1 MSKIKAGILAL
12 ENGQIYRG
20 KAFGA
25 EKTVVGESVFNT
37 SMTGYQEILTD
48 PSYYAQIVTMTAPQ
62 IGNYGIN
69 PDDVE
74 SDCPKVAGFIV
85 RELSPLSSN
94 WRSQQDLDD
103 YLTEFGVPGLSGVD
117 TRTITKNLRTHGA
130 LKACLS
136 TEDIS
141 SDDAVERAREWSGL
155 LGVDYVKEVTCK
167 SAYTWDPE
175 GKDKLPFTVKGTR
188 LLEIPKK
195 KKKYK
200 VVAYDFGAKY
210 NIFRKLRYHGFD
222 VEVVPA
228 DTPANK
234 VDAINPDGVLLSNGP
249 GDPAALTYTH
259 KAVAELIERYP
270 TFGICLGHQIIT
282 HALGAKTY
290 KLKFGHR
297 GANQPV
303 KNLETGEVYITSQNH
318 GFAATREEL
327 EKTDAIVTEINLNDQ
342 TVAGLR
348 LKNKPVFSVQY
359 HPEASPGPHD
369 TDKLFN
375 KFYKLVEE
383 RNNAK

>member
-1 MSKIKAGILAL
+1 MPKFKDGILAL
-12 ENGQIYRG
+12 ENGNIYRG
-20 KAFGA
+20 KGFGFA
-25 EKTVVGESVFNT
+25 KTVVGECVFNT

-48 PSYYAQIVTMTAPQ
+48 PSYYAQLVTMTAPQ
-62 IGNYGIN
+62 IGNYGVN
-69 PDDVE
+69 PYDIE
-74 SDCPKVAGFIV
+74 SDSPKVAGFIV
-85 RELSPLSSN
+85 RELSHLSSN
-94 WRSQQDLDD
+94 WRSQQNLDE
-103 YLTEFGVPGLSGVD
+103 YLMEFKIPGLSGVD
-117 TRTITKNLRTHGA
+117 TRAITKTLRSHGA

-136 TEDIS
+136 TENIS
-141 SDDAVERAREWSGL
+141 ADEAIQHARDWPGL

-167 SAYTWDPE
+167 SPYTWDPE
-175 GKDKLPFTVKGTR
+175 GNDKLPFTVKGTR
-188 LLEIPKK
+188 LFNVTKRKK
-195 KKKYK
+195 RYK
-200 VVAYDFGAKY
+200 IAAYDFGAKY
-210 NIFRKLRYHGFD
+210 NIFRKLCYHGFD
-222 VEVVPA
+222 VKVVPA
-228 DTPANK
+228 DTPVSIIDTIK
-234 VDAINPDGVLLSNGP
+234 PDGVFLSNGP

-259 KAVAELIERYP
+259 KTVADLIKRYP

-282 HALGAKTY
+282 HALGAKTF

-327 EKTDAIVTEINLNDQ
+327 VKTEAIVTEVNLNDQ

-369 TDKLFN
+369 TDKLFS

-383 RNNAK
+383 RSSQK

>member
-1 MSKIKAGILAL
+1 MSKIKVGILAL
-12 ENGQIYRG
+12 ENGETYRG

-25 EKTVVGESVFNT
+25 VKTVVGESVFNT

-74 SDCPKVAGFIV
+74 SDSPKVAGFIV
-85 RELSPLSSN
+85 RELSRLSSN
-94 WRSQQDLDD
+94 WRSRQELDD
-103 YLTEFGVPGLSGVD
+103 YLTEFGIPGLSGVD
-117 TRTITKNLRTHGA
+117 TRTITKNLRTYGA

-141 SDDAVERAREWSGL
+141 SNEAVQRARDWPGL
-155 LGVDYVKEVTCK
+155 LGVDFVKEVTCK
-167 SAYTWDPE
+167 STYTWDPE
-175 GKDKLPFTVKGTR
+175 GKDKHPFTVKGTR
-188 LLEIPKK
+188 LLDSPKK
-195 KKKYK
+195 KKNYK

-228 DTPANK
+228 DTPADK
-234 VDAINPDGVLLSNGP
+234 VDTLKPDGVFLSNGP
-249 GDPAALTYTH
+249 GDPAPLTYTH
-259 KAVAELIERYP
+259 KAVAELIQRYP

-282 HALGAKTY
+282 HALGAKTF

-348 LKNKPVFSVQY
+348 LKDKPVFSVQY

-369 TDKLFN
+369 TNKLFE
-375 KFYKLVEE
+375 KFYKIVED
-383 RNNAK
+383 RNNSM